1 MLPPSPSS
9 SPTRPL
15 QEARLC
21 QAMPHSLEAQGGFS
35 HRILT
40 EQARLDLLA
49 QKQLCPPP
57 VFCHWLIDQLVLL
70 RDVPQLVKN
79 PPATQE
85 TWVRSLGQE
94 NSPGGGHGDPLQ
106 YSGQWPQDKLLDF
119 GLPQSFS
126 GKESACNMG
135 DLGSVPGLGRSLWR
149 RERLPTPGFWP
160 GESHGLYHAWDCREL
175 DTTEPLSLH
184 LVLLQ
189 VLCSSQFLF
198 ICRPLYVSSI
208 ASPQKSPLS
217 TVDMH

>member
-1 MLPPSPSS
+1 MKSCYFTFQRHASPRPSKGICTNLASPLPSKSPKNILCCLLLHRHH
-9 SPTRPL
+9 PPDPCKR
-15 QEARLC
+15 QDC

-94 NSPGGGHGDPLQ
+94 NSPGGGHGDLLQ
-106 YSGQWPQDKLLDF
+106 YSGQ
-119 GLPQSFS
+119 
-126 GKESACNMG
+126 
-135 DLGSVPGLGRSLWR
+135 
-149 RERLPTPGFWP
+149 
-160 GESHGLYHAWDCREL
+160 
-175 DTTEPLSLH
+175 
-184 LVLLQ
+184 
-189 VLCSSQFLF
+189 
-198 ICRPLYVSSI
+198 
-208 ASPQKSPLS
+208 
-217 TVDMH
+217 